1 MSQVFSITNS
11 KLRIY
16 VCFYAEQGKTLSKK
30 YFLLGL
36 WHKIVINDI
45 LKTVN
50 KFIKL
55 NRLHD
60 ILLVLML
67 IVSFIYFFIYISKT
81 NFELHVHFHFLIAHP
96 SVSTLSVYSM

>member
-30 YFLLGL
+30 HFLIEL
-36 WHKIVINDI
+36 WHKIVIDNI

-60 ILLVLML
+60 ILLVLL
-67 IVSFIYFFIYISKT
+67 NVDSLFYLLFH
-81 NFELHVHFHFLIAHP
+81 LHFKNQL
-96 SVSTLSVYSM
+96 